1 MEVSAFAKKI
11 YYLCVK
17 RVNDYWSDFF
27 KSKQSYSN
35 FPKEYEDFKTIYVSL
50 SKDQQLVIDQMLKK
64 ISIDTLCTFCSIIDN
79 RAIGDFDEDFILLYG
94 KDHKKLNECELL
106 DELQNYIETTNKK

>member
-35 FPKEYEDFKTIYVSL
+35 FPKEYEDFKTLYT
-50 SKDQQLVIDQMLKK
+50 K
-64 ISIDTLCTFCSIIDN
+64 IN
-79 RAIGDFDEDFILLYG
+79 
-94 KDHKKLNECELL
+94 N
-106 DELQNYIETTNKK
+106 